1 MKRTDLLLKIIT
13 AANGEAVTPVQLQKI
28 AFLLGMQFADELPD
42 DYYSFQKYDYGPFC
56 VGVYQDAELLAR
68 DGLVLITV
76 NQRGGWKEYSASYQ
90 AGNVMLDVIPDHITR
105 YIDDTVGWARKL
117 SFQELV
123 RTIYAHYPDYRVNSV
138 FQG

>member
-13 AANGEAVTPVQLQKI
+13 AANGEPVTPAVLQKV
-28 AFLLGMQFADELPD
+28 AFLLGKEFPNEMPIN
-42 DYYSFQKYDYGPFC
+42 YYKFIKYDYGPFC
-56 VGVYQDAELLAR
+56 VDIYRDAESLQQ
-68 DGLVLITV
+68 DKLVIIST

-90 AGNVMLDVIPDHITR
+90 AAALEFDSIPIHISR
-105 YIDDTVGWARKL
+105 YVDETVTWARRI

-123 RTIYAHYPDYRVNSV
+123 RSIYINYPEYRVNSV